1 MKAATCARLAAVL
14 LACSLLG
21 AAWAVGPEPGASEP
35 EAHAAHAAPPG
46 SGTGGDSSG
55 EGIDPHANPEV
66 QALQQEASQH
76 CMNLAV
82 SYSQRQDNPC
92 ERAHWVAEIR
102 HVRWHMPV
110 WGYRLA

>member
-1 MKAATCARLAAVL
+1 MVRPLEGGREAGGTGRRDLLHLDVL
-14 LACSLLG
+14 P
-21 AAWAVGPEPGASEP
+21 GPP
-35 EAHAAHAAPPG
+35 